1 MIIKNH
7 NKSQKKRSKE
17 HRRRSGI
24 CMRYLPEKNSI
35 QKGIWINHKDINEKI
50 RVTQGKE
57 AWDDEYCRKGV
68 LWSGLTH
75 ELPEL
80 PAGSRVLELG
90 CGNGKTLPA
99 LIRKGWNVT
108 ALDCSQKAVSM
119 SRNLVKGSSPAE
131 IMVADACHIPVRD
144 ITFDAVFAIHVI
156 GHLQEPD
163 RNKIAS
169 EVTRTLKPGGI
180 LFFCEFSTEDVR
192 FGKGRE
198 TETSTFMRGTKIITH
213 YFTLKEASDLFSGL
227 TGKSITLHQW
237 PMRVRGNNLVRS
249 EVIGIFSK

>member
-1 MIIKNH
+1 M
-7 NKSQKKRSKE
+7 
-17 HRRRSGI
+17 G
-24 CMRYLPEKNSI
+24 
-35 QKGIWINHKDINEKI
+35 
-50 RVTQGKE
+50 
-57 AWDDEYCRKGV
+57 AWEDEYCRKGI

-80 PAGSRVLELG
+80 PVGSSVLELG

-108 ALDCSQKAVSM
+108 ALDSSQKAVAL

-131 IMVADACHIPVRD
+131 IMVADARHIPVKD
-144 ITFDAVFAIHVI
+144 TTFDAVLAIHVI
-156 GHLQEPD
+156 GHLHEPD
-163 RNKIAS
+163 RKDIAF

-192 FGKGRE
+192 FGKGQA
-198 TETSTFMRGTKIITH
+198 TEPSTFMRGTKIITH
-213 YFTLKEASDLFSGL
+213 YFTLREVKNLFSGL
-227 TGKSITLHQW
+227 MCTSITLHQW

-249 EVIGIFSK
+249 EVIAIFSK

>member
-1 MIIKNH
+1 MIP
-7 NKSQKKRSKE
+7 
-17 HRRRSGI
+17 G
-24 CMRYLPEKNSI
+24 M
-35 QKGIWINHKDINEKI
+35 G
-50 RVTQGKE
+50 
-57 AWDDEYCRKGV
+57 AWEDEYCRKGI

-80 PAGSRVLELG
+80 PVGSSVLELG

-108 ALDCSQKAVSM
+108 ALDSSQKAVAL

-131 IMVADACHIPVRD
+131 IMVADARHIPVKD
-144 ITFDAVFAIHVI
+144 TTFDAVLAIHVI
-156 GHLQEPD
+156 GHLHEPD
-163 RNKIAS
+163 RKDIAF

-192 FGKGRE
+192 FGKGQA
-198 TETSTFMRGTKIITH
+198 TEPSTFMRGTKIITH
-213 YFTLKEASDLFSGL
+213 YFTLREVKNLFSGL
-227 TGKSITLHQW
+227 MCTSITLHQW

-249 EVIGIFSK
+249 EVIAIFSK